1 MPIPSTPAS
10 TAGRRLLR
18 DDVYGRIRDAI
29 VRGRLA
35 PGEKINDA
43 ELAVWLG
50 VSRTPVREALLRLSR
65 DGLVHARPGRVTT
78 VAPED
83 ETVLAD
89 AREVVAELHGLA
101 VRSASA
107 RLGAEELDAMDEAT
121 ARLREALEGPD
132 PAAALQADD
141 DFHAVPVRVAGN
153 PILAAQLDAVTA
165 MLRRA
170 EFLHFGSL
178 TGSDSPAEHDL
189 IVRRL
194 REGDVAGAVEAT
206 RANWLG
212 LGRPRPQPA
221 APPR

>member
-1 MPIPSTPAS
+1 MPVPSTPARS
-10 TAGRRLLR
+10 RSLLR
-18 DDVYGRIRDAI
+18 DDVYGQIRDAI

-43 ELAVWLG
+43 ELGAWLG
-50 VSRTPVREALLRLSR
+50 VSRTPVREALLRLGR
-65 DGLVHARPGRVTT
+65 DGLVLARPGRVTT

-83 ETVLAD
+83 ETTLAH
-89 AREVVAELHGLA
+89 AREVAAELHALA
-101 VRSASA
+101 VRTAAS
-107 RLGAEELDAMDEAT
+107 RLGADDLVAMDEAT
-121 ARLREALEGPD
+121 TRLREALSVPD
-132 PAAALQADD
+132 PAAALRADD
-141 DFHAVPVRVAGN
+141 DFHAVAVRAAGN
-153 PILAAQLDAVTA
+153 PILADQLDAVTA

-194 REGDVAGAVEAT
+194 REGDVPGAVEAT

-212 LGRPRPQPA
+212 LGRPRPA
-221 APPR
+221 APPP

>member
-1 MPIPSTPAS
+1 MPVPTTPAS
-10 TAGRRLLR
+10 TARRLLR
-18 DDVYGRIRDAI
+18 DDVYGRIRDEI

-43 ELAVWLG
+43 ELGAWLG
-50 VSRTPVREALLRLSR
+50 VSRTPVREALLRLAR
-65 DGLVHARPGRVTT
+65 DGLVLARPGRVTA

-83 ETVLAD
+83 EAVLAH
-89 AREVVAELHGLA
+89 AREVVAELHALA
-101 VRSASA
+101 VRSAAA
-107 RLGAEELDAMDEAT
+107 RLGTDDLVAMDEAT
-121 ARLREALEGPD
+121 ARLRAALAVPD

-153 PILAAQLDAVTA
+153 PILAEQLDAVTA

-178 TGSDSPAEHDL
+178 TGGDSPAEHDL

-194 REGDVAGAVEAT
+194 REGDTVRAADAT

-212 LGRPRPQPA
+212 LGRPGPTAPA
-221 APPR
+221 P